1 MRAAFL
7 IMNLLN
13 SQYDAVDAVTS
24 VMVRVQVSY
33 DLFQKIRS
41 LAELADAGG

>member
-1 MRAAFL
+1 
-7 IMNLLN
+7 MNLLN

-33 DLFQKIRS
+33 DLF
-41 LAELADAGG
+41 